1 MFNNDKKADHALDYD
16 LKRAVYNGDYYRY
29 FNANEFDAKVHPY
42 EYVTTD
48 LFRTAVSTIVDL
60 VKVGEID
67 VDFGDDTLNEKVYQV
82 IQKGNF
88 APRLEKLVEN
98 MKVYGSSYI
107 EMVKTDDVY
116 HVYNKQAKIVRAIY
130 DETNPQADPTGFV
143 VELEKEINKTK
154 YTLVMTYTDGF
165 IRYQAFVYYNTDKER
180 EVDVKTHFPD
190 MIPDEAMQKEL
201 SYVLDTG
208 LDYNTLQGVQY
219 NVPDGEFYGRGDLTH
234 PILSKLN
241 YYNRLVNLS
250 DTIYTNNAFP
260 KFQGSKEV
268 GQLLNQAKQETE
280 AEMSQEVDVPS
291 SFAGVPAKMSNFVNS
306 ASYAFS
312 RAMRKMRDKLVI
324 FTTDGRGE
332 NKYIINEYNMDYI
345 KTERN
350 TVLDDLRDELFIS
363 KVLYSTDIA
372 TGQLSGVALK
382 RLMQVTLNHVEDIQD
397 MIAPVLQRIYYNIA
411 QAEFNYQG
419 DLPSINFE
427 GIALQD
433 VKQTIENLLM
443 AEKVSNIELRKEAIS
458 YALDITPEQADDYIN
473 EQLQFN
479 QPSIRDDQEESQAQ

>member
-1 MFNNDKKADHALDYD
+1 M
-16 LKRAVYNGDYYRY
+16 
-29 FNANEFDAKVHPY
+29 
-42 EYVTTD
+42 
-48 LFRTAVSTIVDL
+48 
-60 VKVGEID
+60 
-67 VDFGDDTLNEKVYQV
+67 
-82 IQKGNF
+82 
-88 APRLEKLVEN
+88 
-98 MKVYGSSYI
+98 
-107 EMVKTDDVY
+107 
-116 HVYNKQAKIVRAIY
+116 
-130 DETNPQADPTGFV
+130 
-143 VELEKEINKTK
+143 
-154 YTLVMTYTDGF
+154 
-165 IRYQAFVYYNTDKER
+165 
-180 EVDVKTHFPD
+180 
-190 MIPDEAMQKEL
+190 
-201 SYVLDTG
+201 
-208 LDYNTLQGVQY
+208 
-219 NVPDGEFYGRGDLTH
+219 
-234 PILSKLN
+234 SK
-241 YYNRLVNLS
+241 
-250 DTIYTNNAFP
+250 
-260 KFQGSKEV
+260 
-268 GQLLNQAKQETE
+268 
-280 AEMSQEVDVPS
+280 
-291 SFAGVPAKMSNFVNS
+291 FVNS

-473 EQLQFN
+473 EQLQLN